1 MEQIIK
7 TGKVTRSYIGVG
19 IQEVTPELAKAFGAP
34 GAQGALIGSVVPD
47 GPGAR
52 AGLQK
57 GDIITSL
64 NGQNISD
71 YSDLRLRISQ
81 MAPGTAIR
89 LDILRGGQKREV
101 TVTLAEYPEKAA
113 AVLQPAQGENAME
126 GVQVETLTPEIAHQ
140 LSLPPS
146 TRGVVITS
154 VGPDSPAA
162 DAGLERGDVIEEVN
176 RKEVRTADQ
185 FQVAVREAGSRSLLL
200 LVDRNGNT
208 QYLMISPQ

>member
-7 TGKVTRSYIGVG
+7 TGRVTRSYIGVG

-34 GAQGALIGSVVPD
+34 AAQGALVGSVVPD

-64 NGQNISD
+64 NGQTISD

-81 MAPGTAIR
+81 MAPGSAIK
-89 LDILRGGQKREV
+89 LEILRGGQKREV

-113 AVLQPAQGENAME
+113 AVPQPARGESAME
-126 GVQVETLTPEIAHQ
+126 GVQVDTLTPEIAQQ

-146 TRGVVITS
+146 TRGVVVAS
-154 VGPDSPAA
+154 VDPDSPAA
-162 DAGLERGDVIEEVN
+162 DAGLERGDVVEEVN

-185 FQVAVREAGSRSLLL
+185 FQAAVREAGSKPLVL
-200 LVDRNGNT
+200 LVNRSGNT
-208 QYLMISPQ
+208 SYLTISPR